1 MKEKNIEVIILE
13 PNKQPV
19 VKTIKNELEVLQELV
34 GGYIECV
41 RADGYDIVINEE
53 GKLNDLEPNFM
64 IYGGADYIAGTAVFV
79 GVDYSEGEFKSL
91 SKGQIMAINMYFE
104 RRKAE

>member
-1 MKEKNIEVIILE
+1 
-13 PNKQPV
+13 
-19 VKTIKNELEVLQELV
+19 
-34 GGYIECV
+34 
-41 RADGYDIVINEE
+41 
-53 GKLNDLEPNFM
+53 M